1 MLSLTTPRLLIR
13 PFTLDD
19 LPAVH
24 QMLDLD
30 PARNDP
36 GSYGSLT
43 LEQRSDW
50 LCWTILSYAQ
60 LAWLHQ
66 PPTYDLA
73 IELRATGALIG
84 ACGFA
89 PCLAEFGQLPSLAD
103 GDKLYGLTWPE
114 VGLYWEIVSGQR
126 RRSFATEAGQ
136 ALIDYG
142 FQQLKLRRIVA
153 MTRDDNLASIGVMR
167 KLGMTVEH
175 NMLPDPPWLQV
186 VGLIESSTD
195 FRNRRINA

>member
-1 MLSLTTPRLLIR
+1 MLSLATPRLLIR
-13 PFTLDD
+13 PFALDD

-43 LEQRSDW
+43 LQQRAAW
-50 LCWTILSYAQ
+50 LGWTIESYSQ

-66 PPTYDLA
+66 PPYYDLA
-73 IELRATGALIG
+73 IELSATGGLIG

-89 PCLAEFGQLPSLAD
+89 PCLAEFSQLPSLAD
-103 GDKLYGLTWPE
+103 GQRLYGLTWPE
-114 VGLYWEIVSGQR
+114 VGLYWEIASGHR
-126 RRSFATEAGQ
+126 RQGFASEAGQ

-142 FQQLKLRRIVA
+142 FRELKLRRMVA
-153 MTRDDNLASIGVMR
+153 MTRHDNAASIGVMR
-167 KLGMTVEH
+167 KLGMRVEH
-175 NMLPDPPWLQV
+175 NLLAEPPWLQV
-186 VGLIESSTD
+186 VGIIESS
-195 FRNRRINA
+195 